1 MFRIATPPT
10 PLEYVIHDTLVS
22 NFLFEYF
29 IKVFQQKNY
38 TENFVQSI
46 LSAMGKFHLDFSS

>member
-1 MFRIATPPT
+1 MLI
-10 PLEYVIHDTLVS
+10 
-22 NFLFEYF
+22 FLFEYF